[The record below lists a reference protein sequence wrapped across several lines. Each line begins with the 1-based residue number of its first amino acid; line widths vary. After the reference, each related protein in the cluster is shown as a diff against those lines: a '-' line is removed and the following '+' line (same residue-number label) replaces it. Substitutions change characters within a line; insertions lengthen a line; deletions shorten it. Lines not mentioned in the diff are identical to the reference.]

1 MWTPEDRA
9 HVGDFGCGQALSD
22 DQYRLIEPL
31 IPPAKPGGRP
41 GLPTRRRQSHVVPEL
56 KEAPPEDV
64 FAKTE
69 DAPDD
74 TTAIETFT
82 VADDAAAQ
90 QARSRMSAFQRG
102 TAGGRST
109 N

>member
-1 MWTPEDRA
+1 VDVLAATGPA
-9 HVGDFGCGQALSD
+9 
-22 DQYRLIEPL
+22 
-31 IPPAKPGGRP
+31 PAKPGGRP